1 MRLAWHQA
9 AQGESFW
16 VSEEPVLRG
25 ICALMLCCVVLAPCS
40 LSRLELRDPGW
51 QPAQVMGKAF
61 PGLVQ
66 RGHW

>member
-1 MRLAWHQA
+1 M
-9 AQGESFW
+9 
-16 VSEEPVLRG
+16 LRG

-66 RGHW
+66 RGHC